1 MPELLAVPILGD
13 ILGGIGALGA
23 GLGGASGRRR
33 AAGAG
38 AAGAAGLG
46 EAAAASAPLD
56 LLSFGTAAGTAIPE
70 ALGSIV
76 PATGALASGLATEPG
91 LAGAALGAFAPGL
104 DTTAAGL
111 GLSGLGGAGGVG
123 GLGISPQSAG
133 LEGAAYPS
141 GTVGAPAAPASGP
154 VTPALTGGPAPLGGG
169 TGAAG
174 LAGPAGL
181 DAAPTIGPGAGAGS
195 TAPLDLSSTAAAAGP
210 TASAPSTASGGLSGF
225 LANNKGLLTSLGL
238 PLAATAASPLISK
251 FLNPVPQQAALNNLA
266 NQEASLANQQQ
277 SLSQTLTNPL
287 VTGQL
292 PPQAAAGSLQ
302 RGQRRHLVDQGPL
315 CLARPVRLDHG
326 GRRGSQYREPAIG
339 HHLQYRTADGADRP
353 AGDFSGF
360 HRAWI
365 AGSGLFATHE
375 RAGRAGHRI
384 AAGHCPHGGRGGA
397 VQCLARHQAGRC
409 GSQRH
414 SVI

>member
-1 MPELLAVPILGD
+1 M
-13 ILGGIGALGA
+13 
-23 GLGGASGRRR
+23 
-33 AAGAG
+33 
-38 AAGAAGLG
+38 
-46 EAAAASAPLD
+46 
-56 LLSFGTAAGTAIPE
+56 
-70 ALGSIV
+70 
-76 PATGALASGLATEPG
+76 ATEPG

-111 GLSGLGGAGGVG
+111 GLSVLGGAGGVG

-174 LAGPAGL
+174 LAGPSGL

-266 NQEASLANQQQ
+266 NQEASLASQQQ
-277 SLSQTLTNPL
+277 SLSQTLT
-287 VTGQL
+287 
-292 PPQAAAGSLQ
+292 
-302 RGQRRHLVDQGPL
+302 
-315 CLARPVRLDHG
+315 
-326 GRRGSQYREPAIG
+326 EPAR
-339 HHLQYRTADGADRP
+339 YRAITP
-353 AGDFSGF
+353 AGGQQVSNAVNDAISSTKARYASLGLSGSTMEADAVANIENQRSAITF
-360 HRAWI
+360 NIAQQMAQTSKAAMIAYQALGLQDQVYSQLMNAQVAQDTHCSRPLPAWRQARRCPVLRQPPSRA
-365 AGSGLFATHE
+365 LRQPT
-375 RAGRAGHRI
+375 
-384 AAGHCPHGGRGGA
+384 P
-397 VQCLARHQAGRC
+397 
-409 GSQRH
+409 
-414 SVI
+414 